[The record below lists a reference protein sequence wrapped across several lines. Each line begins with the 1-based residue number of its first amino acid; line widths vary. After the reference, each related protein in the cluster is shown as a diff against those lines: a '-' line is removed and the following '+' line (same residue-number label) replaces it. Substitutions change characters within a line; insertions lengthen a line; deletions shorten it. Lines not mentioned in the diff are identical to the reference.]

1 MLLGSF
7 LAAAAV
13 LWAAI
18 FGYTAVLLLLVRR
31 HARPERGAPPQLPPI
46 AVVMAVRNEATY
58 IAAKL
63 ADLRRSDYPA
73 DRMTVVVVEGG
84 STDDTAALTVAAVD
98 GGAAVELLRA
108 PTARG
113 KSEQLNVAFA
123 RVREDILVVTDA
135 DSSLEP
141 SCLRRLVEMLAADPN
156 TAIVGARIRPATR
169 LLEERIHWWLLNRLW
184 WLEGE
189 AFGTA
194 AVSGVCFAIRRSAI
208 QPLPADCTAEDV
220 HLALRASAAGKR
232 VRICRTALATE
243 LRVPQ
248 TVAEF
253 LRFRRRRGGGY
264 VRELRRAAQ
273 ISAPPAWRLARAV
286 RLFHFLV
293 VPGLTVAVAVM
304 GLALLTTARWQWA
317 VGAAV
322 AFALPTLAV
331 LGASRLLGG
340 ERRRW
345 WRLGVAAGRLA
356 GLTWL
361 SLIAPTPSEPPPCPQ
376 RD

>member
-1 MLLGSF
+1 
-7 LAAAAV
+7 
-13 LWAAI
+13 
-18 FGYTAVLLLLVRR
+18 
-31 HARPERGAPPQLPPI
+31 
-46 AVVMAVRNEATY
+46 
-58 IAAKL
+58 
-63 ADLRRSDYPA
+63 PA
-73 DRMTVVVVEGG
+73 
-84 STDDTAALTVAAVD
+84 
-98 GGAAVELLRA
+98 
-108 PTARG
+108 ARG
-113 KSEQLNVAFA
+113 KSDQLNVAFA
-123 RVREDILVVTDA
+123 HVRQDIIVITDA
-135 DSSLEP
+135 DSTLEP

-156 TAIVGARIRPATR
+156 TAIVGARIRPSTR

-194 AVSGVCFAIRRSAI
+194 AVSGVCFAIRRSAVH
-208 QPLPADCTAEDV
+208 QLPPDCTAEDV

-232 VRICRTALATE
+232 VRICRAALATE

-248 TVAEF
+248 TVSEF
-253 LRFRRRRGGGY
+253 LRFRRRRGAGY
-264 VRELRRAAQ
+264 VRELRRASEL
-273 ISAPPAWRLARAV
+273 SAPPAWRLARAV

-293 VPGLTVAVAVM
+293 MPALTVTVAVM
-304 GLALLTTARWQWA
+304 GLALLATAHWQWA

-345 WRLGVAAGRLA
+345 WRLGVAVGRLA

-361 SLIAPTPSEPPPCPQ
+361 SLLAPAPPEPPCAQ
-376 RD
+376 GD